1 MPDALSFLAA
11 AVVRTFDIGKGVA
24 AGDRRKGTAPSA
36 VLALLSTKVDDVGNW
51 LRAGRT
57 LSHVL
62 LTLTA
67 AGATAADLN
76 QPSRWRRCVPGL
88 RRPWPRVTLRNC

>member
-1 MPDALSFLAA
+1 MPDALSCLAA

-24 AGDRRKGTAPSA
+24 EGDRRKVTAPSA
-36 VLALLSTKVDDVGNW
+36 VLALLSTTVDDVSDW
-51 LRAGRT
+51 LRAGRA

-67 AGATAADLN
+67 AGVTRARRLFQSAHRGGGAAS
-76 QPSRWRRCVPGL
+76 PVGGGPG
-88 RRPWPRVTLRNC
+88 PG